1 MGAWVS
7 LITFVG
13 TWLAELLLEEVDPL
27 RAEDG
32 LPPTNGS
39 YQGAEAVADPD
50 WDCGQKRGTKKRS
63 DG

>member
-1 MGAWVS
+1 VFSLTLRRHALQNMGAWVS

-32 LPPTNGS
+32 LPATNGS

-50 WDCGQKRGTKKRS
+50 
-63 DG
+63 